1 MNASLE
7 LDRDLL
13 VAFETAA
20 NYIDDPDMLKM
31 LKLDVALPVI
41 RMVDLNGENNGMGE
55 NYELAVY
62 INSVE
67 LKKMYILI
75 FRKISLF

>member
-62 INSVE
+62 IISVE
-67 LKKMYILI
+67 FKKMYIFI